1 MLANRELNARLVTST
16 ILNEKNTNS
25 PNNNSPNDVHL
36 GGSQSRREFANNLY
50 GESYNEQNQSP

>member
-36 GGSQSRREFANNLY
+36 GGS
-50 GESYNEQNQSP
+50 